1 MLRLLVFLGFL
12 QKLGLCLT
20 YTKFQE
26 IWILVWLNFY
36 ETTNLRKIF
45 ASSSLLKSEI
55 LLCLKSQTRKTFIN
69 LGLFNGLRRENSFL
83 RTMHRTKFIKIWLLP
98 FSVKSS
104 QNKVFSIICVTLL
117 SSLFQT
123 WKALFMIKSFSYQR
137 PKIWDLVPKELK
149 ELSSSSAFENAIKK
163 WKTQNW
169 M

>member
-45 ASSSLLKSEI
+45 ASSILLKSEI

-69 LGLFNGLRRENSFL
+69 LGLFNGSRRENSFL
-83 RTMHRTKFIKIWLLP
+83 RTMHRTKLIKIWLLP

-104 QNKVFSIICVTLL
+104 QNKVFSKICVTLL